1 MNAASGVVEV
11 RVPDLGSFKDVAVI
25 DVLVKPGDSIAIDT
39 PLVTLESDKAA
50 MDVPSTASGVV
61 EKVHT
66 TKGGKVNTGDL
77 LATLKADG
85 AQTDSAPAPAPAAA
99 PVAAAAAVPPAPR
112 AAASAPPA
120 SPPPPAPPPPPAA
133 PGGKMTPRSLLG
145 VPTSYRSDLAPI
157 DEPGFS
163 RAHAGPSVRKFA
175 RELGVDL
182 ARVTGHGFKGRITHD
197 DVKAFVKGALAGAGA
212 GAGGGTDTARPA
224 LPAVPTVD
232 FAQFGPTVLEPL
244 SRIQRIAGPRL
255 HASWVNIPH
264 VTQFDAA
271 DITDLEQLRASL
283 KDKAQAAGVKLT
295 PLAFIMR
302 ACVKALQEFPRF
314 NTSLDADG
322 ANLIVKK
329 YLHLGFAADTPNG
342 LVVPVV
348 RDADRKDVYELARH
362 LGALSEKARAG
373 KLPLADMQGGCFTI
387 SSLGGIGGTAFTPI
401 INAPEVAILGVS
413 RSSMQPVYRDGGFV
427 PRLMLP
433 LSLSYDHRV
442 IDGAMAA
449 RFTTYLAQTLADARG
464 LLEAVL

>member
-1 MNAASGVVEV
+1 MSAAADVVEV

-25 DVLVKPGDSIAIDT
+25 DVMVKPGDSISVDT

-50 MDVPSTASGVV
+50 MEVPSTASGVV
-61 EKVHT
+61 EKIHT
-66 TKGGKVNTGDL
+66 AKGGKVNSGDL
-77 LATLKADG
+77 LATLKPAAG
-85 AQTDSAPAPAPAAA
+85 APASAPTAAAAPPAPAVVSAPPAAAPAPVQSAGRTPAPAAPDSA
-99 PVAAAAAVPPAPR
+99 QPA
-112 AAASAPPA
+112 
-120 SPPPPAPPPPPAA
+120 
-133 PGGKMTPRSLLG
+133 GKLVSFSQLGTPS
-145 VPTSYRSDLAPI
+145 SYRPDLPAI

-182 ARVTGHGFKGRITHD
+182 ARVTGQGFKGRITHD
-197 DVKAFVKGALAGAGA
+197 DVKAFVKRALAAPAPPAAAGA
-212 GAGGGTDTARPA
+212 ASARPA
-224 LPAVPTVD
+224 LPAIPAVD
-232 FAQFGPTVLEPL
+232 YSQFGPVETQPL
-244 SRIQRIAGPRL
+244 TRIQKISGPRL
-255 HASWVNIPH
+255 QAAWVNIPH
-264 VTQFDAA
+264 VTQFDEA
-271 DITDLEQLRASL
+271 DITELEELRASL

-302 ACVKALQEFPRF
+302 ACVKTLLEFPRF
-314 NTSLDADG
+314 NAALDADG
-322 ANLIVKK
+322 ANLIVRKFI
-329 YLHLGFAADTPNG
+329 HMGFAADTPGG

-348 RDADRKDVYELARH
+348 KDAHRKDVYELARQ
-362 LGALSEKARAG
+362 LAQLSEKARSG
-373 KLPLADMQGGCFTI
+373 KLPPLDMQGGCFTI

-413 RSSMQPVYRDGGFV
+413 RSTLRPVYRGSNLV

-449 RFTTYLAQTLADARG
+449 RFTTYLAQTLAEPRS